1 MAEIIDGKKI
11 SIKLKEKVKEE
22 VYLLKEKK
30 ISVCLAVVLV

>member
-30 ISVCLAVVLV
+30 ISVCFAAILV